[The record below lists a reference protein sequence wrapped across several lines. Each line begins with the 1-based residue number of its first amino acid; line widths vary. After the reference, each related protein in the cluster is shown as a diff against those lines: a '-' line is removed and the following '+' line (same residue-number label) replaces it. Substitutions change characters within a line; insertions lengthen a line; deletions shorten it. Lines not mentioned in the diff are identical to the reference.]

1 MISINLTII
10 LEMILFLAFL
20 AGANRLAWQ
29 PLLRLVARRK
39 AKAETDRREAEQ
51 GLTVAQ
57 RFRDDYRKK
66 LAEADRQAAHLI
78 SETTYYAHRDRRNLI
93 AELKIQADMELAA
106 YHDSVQREVETQR
119 RRFPELL
126 PGLIEAMDHQMT
138 TGGRLL

>member
-1 MISINLTII
+1 MITINLTII
-10 LEMILFLAFL
+10 LEMVLFLLFL

-39 AKAETDRREAEQ
+39 AKSETDRREAEQ
-51 GLTVAQ
+51 GLTAAQ
-57 RFRDDYRKK
+57 QFRDDYRAR
-66 LAEADRQAAHLI
+66 LSAADQRAARLI
-78 SETTYYAHRDRRNLI
+78 GETTYNAHRERRNLI

-106 YHDSVQREVETQR
+106 YHDVIEREVETQR

-126 PGLIEAMDHQMT
+126 PGLIEAMDHQIT